1 MVSTVAEEPEAS
13 SVDGRPIDKELIG
26 DNLDTAL
33 DMTLSTST
41 REDIDWWT
49 ATLIG
54 HLNLLVG
61 EELGADDDPKVTS
74 LFSEAY
80 KLLDLRHR
88 PTNETPAFRAFNYL
102 RQTGLLTRRF
112 LTVYSRRRGTGCG

>member
-1 MVSTVAEEPEAS
+1 MAEELEAP

-41 REDIDWWT
+41 REDINWWT

-61 EELGADDDPKVTS
+61 EELGADDIPEVKS

-88 PTNETPAFRAFNYL
+88 PTNETPTLSAFNYL